1 MPVNVVLHLG
11 VVGVV
16 QNKHDGLVTLVL
28 VRLHDGQDIG
38 SLLQDLRFEQK
49 NRLFQ
54 ATHLWFIPEFLF
66 LCF

>member
-1 MPVNVVLHLG
+1 MPVNMVLHLG

-38 SLLQDLRFEQK
+38 SLLQDLRFKQK

-54 ATHLWFIPEFLF
+54 AAYLWFTPEFLF